1 MSNRKSES
9 IVSRIRA
16 EITEGRCVPRP
27 QAEPCRIKGWG
38 CRRNEPALVY
48 FIPNRGNPAYPH
60 EKGIT
65 ETEFEKAY
73 SRLCETGEFTRHWF
87 NQALAEC
94 AKEGGCNFTTIGGIF
109 VLLDETSYDDE
120 PGVYKKKEHI

>member
-9 IVSRIRA
+9 IVDRIRA
-16 EITEGRCVPRP
+16 EIPEGKCVPKP
-27 QAEPCRIKGWG
+27 KTKPYRIKGWG

-48 FIPNRGNPAYPH
+48 FIPNRGNRDYRH

-73 SRLCETGEFTRHWF
+73 SRLCETGKFTRQWF
-87 NQALAEC
+87 NQALAKC
-94 AKEGGCNFTTIGGIF
+94 AKEGSCNFTTIGGIF
-109 VLLDETSYDDE
+109 MLLDEASYDE
-120 PGVYKKKEHI
+120 PGVYKKK

>member
-16 EITEGRCVPRP
+16 EITEGRCIPKP
-27 QAEPCRIKGWG
+27 QAEPYRIKGWG
-38 CRRNEPALVY
+38 RRRNEPALVY
-48 FIPNRGNPAYPH
+48 FIPNRTNTASPPY

-73 SRLCETGEFTRHWF
+73 SRLCETGEFTRQWF
-87 NQALAEC
+87 EKELDKC

-109 VLLDETSYDDE
+109 VLLDEASYAGR
-120 PGVYKKKEHI
+120 GVYKRKEHI